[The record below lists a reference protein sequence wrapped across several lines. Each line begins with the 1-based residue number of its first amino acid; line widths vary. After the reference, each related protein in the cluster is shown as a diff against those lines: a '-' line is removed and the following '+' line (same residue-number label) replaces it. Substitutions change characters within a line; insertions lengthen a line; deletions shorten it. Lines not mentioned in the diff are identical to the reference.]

1 METGL
6 PNFMPIKNH
15 KKTRHSH
22 YVYGTDDVSWRVMIH
37 HKEVSG
43 VHIKPVDD
51 LSDKKDSGIVS
62 FNDIKWTGGG
72 REKRI
77 AFIFYA
83 SSSFSFKESWLN
95 ETATQLQDTHVNVPS
110 LEIEILWL
118 TWVYSVMWSH
128 TLKKILHNSR
138 WIFFKK
144 KIWKLLS
151 KISLAIDLWVLW
163 LTD

>member
-6 PNFMPIKNH
+6 SNFKPIKNH

-22 YVYGTDDVSWRVMIH
+22 YVYGTDDVSWRVITMIH

-43 VHIKPVDD
+43 VHIKPDDD

-62 FNDIKWTGGG
+62 FNEIKWTERGE
-72 REKRI
+72 RKRI

-118 TWVYSVMWSH
+118 TWVYSVMRSH
-128 TLKKILHNSR
+128 TLKNTSQFSGN
-138 WIFFKK
+138 FFQKENLK
-144 KIWKLLS
+144 TL
-151 KISLAIDLWVLW
+151 V
-163 LTD
+163 